1 MQKKICFAA
10 SSGGHWEEL
19 MCLKKI
25 ADENFAFYVTEKGGQ
40 IQDMELEKLYTFAQ
54 ISRKEKLFI
63 FHFVWVM
70 LRSLYI
76 MLKERPDVVIATG
89 ALITFPFCFYAK
101 LLGKKV
107 IFIESFARVHDTS
120 LTGRIVYKF
129 ADLFIVQWESLL
141 KCYPNAVYAGSIF

>member
-1 MQKKICFAA
+1 
-10 SSGGHWEEL
+10 

-40 IQDMELEKLYTFAQ
+40 IQDMELEKLYVFAQ

-63 FHFVWVM
+63 FHFAWVM
-70 LRSLYI
+70 FRSLYI
-76 MLKERPDVVIATG
+76 MLKESPDVVIATG

-107 IFIESFARVHDTS
+107 VFIESFARVHDTS

-141 KCYPNAVYAGSIF
+141 KCYPDAVYAGSIF